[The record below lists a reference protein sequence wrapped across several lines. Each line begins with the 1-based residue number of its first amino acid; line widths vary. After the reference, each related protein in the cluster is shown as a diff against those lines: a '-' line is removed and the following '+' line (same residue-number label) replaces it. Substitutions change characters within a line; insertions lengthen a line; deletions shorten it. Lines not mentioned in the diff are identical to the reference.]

1 MCFSCIP
8 KEAAAE
14 IIGQFGG
21 VQDLLSAMRAFP
33 NSKAIA
39 SNCCGALWSLAVSG
53 MARLRVVSKSLISGE
68 NDRAGGIHASSPGRV
83 SRILRTSSERSE
95 YFARSVILHRNL
107 RHFFLCT
114 NLTLSV
120 FE

>member
-53 MARLRVVSKSLISGE
+53 MARLRVVSNFWGKFTE
-68 NDRAGGIHASSPGRV
+68 RAEYTQAPLV
-83 SRILRTSSERSE
+83 SRILRTSSERRE
-95 YFARSVILHRNL
+95 YFARSVILHRN
-107 RHFFLCT
+107 
-114 NLTLSV
+114 
-120 FE
+120 

>member
-68 NDRAGGIHASSPGRV
+68 NDRAGGIHASSPCVADPPNLERATRV
-83 SRILRTSSERSE
+83 FHPLC
-95 YFARSVILHRNL
+95 YFAPQFEN
-107 RHFFLCT
+107 FFFMYEFNSFC
-114 NLTLSV
+114 
-120 FE
+120 F

>member
-68 NDRAGGIHASSPGRV
+68 NDRAGGIHASSRV

-107 RHFFLCT
+107 RNSFLCT
-114 NLTLSV
+114 NLTLCV